1 MSLIDVIGSA
11 HRLKRVYE
19 MYLQS
24 AFPLSSVSLD
34 RERSDLLSGRRSL
47 ARPLLVEPTPV
58 YESSGLTLA
67 DASRR
72 LPAGASDLVHL
83 AKPILGDNISLYTH
97 QWQSLDEVVN
107 QRRHI
112 VVTTGTGSGKTECF
126 LLPLLAAIAA
136 ESREW
141 APTAAGAMPSRWFET
156 PGGWEPQWG
165 LTGRAQAG
173 QHAIRG
179 LVLYPLNALVEDQL
193 RRLRHCLEADSTRAW
208 LEDHR
213 GRNRVTF
220 GRYTGLTPVPGP
232 RPTEVPDRAL
242 ARTLSN
248 KLRQHLVRMA
258 QSSDQLDHLLREDRD
273 RVEAGE
279 PPLLD
284 PDLRYFM
291 QDVNGSEAWSR
302 WDMQATPPDLLITNY
317 SMLNIALM
325 RSAEHAMFEATRRWI
340 EASTDHMFHLI
351 VDELHT
357 YRGSSGTEVAYVLRL
372 LLERLGLSERPDQ
385 LRIIATSAS
394 LGADTESRSFLESF
408 FGVDPERFAA
418 PISVTQRPPSGRGIT
433 WVRENA
439 DEFAT
444 FGRDVQP
451 DPIDPPV
458 PPHPQSADLEGAV
471 QRLLER
477 LGNSSPSET
486 GASGTVLTS
495 LGRMLLDHG
504 ADDALRSACDASR
517 RMEGEEPSQS
527 DVRATDIRV
536 LGQRLFGGDQ
546 TGDFSD
552 DAREESLRGFLM
564 ALAVSHDPRAPGR
577 SPQPVRGHAF
587 FDNLN
592 NLWACTNPE
601 CAGVR
606 ADYRGPDRPAIG
618 RMLGGPALA
627 CPDCGSRVLELVV
640 CEVCGEVMFG
650 GHRRQTRINGAQ
662 RDFLTA
668 DEPDLEGLPDRAVH
682 QQRHGRYWVFWPTEQ
697 SPLDIQWQKDGAT
710 CTWRRVQFDVRN
722 GYVGQ
727 AVAGANANG
736 WVWAVSRGG
745 QPDITAQAL
754 PHKCPRCDA
763 DFRMRRQGLK
773 SPLRNH
779 RTGFSKTAQV
789 LAGSLMRELAP
800 ESAGGSNRKL
810 VVFSDSR
817 GDSAKLA
824 AGIEQDHFRDVVR
837 GELVRCTNELQLVVE
852 GFLRFEVRGDEDRAQ
867 LVVETYP
874 QLAEALARP
883 REETDR
889 SYRHMFRTQYRE
901 AADQIRD
908 WIEGDTAV
916 LGAEGSRLLRNYP
929 YRFPL
934 SMLTDL
940 LWFRLLE
947 LGVCP
952 GGCGTDILTW
962 RDPQSR
968 QDHVWH
974 ECFDWSAS
982 PPRARW
988 GEQSSL
994 YDAHL
999 TRMRRGLTAEVMY
1012 VLFAH
1017 RARTFEGLGLGRVTI
1032 DTAGEVDRRALGC
1045 AEAVIRRLALRRN
1058 YIGAQYFE
1066 QGSGAPGLPV
1076 GPRSWAMQYL
1086 GDTEDFQRVEG
1097 LLLASQALVPG
1108 DAPANE
1114 RKPGVNPEFLMLD
1127 LSVEAD
1133 GERRQLC
1140 GQCRS
1145 VYFLRGN
1152 GRCIEC
1158 GGGLGVIDEDAQ
1170 ATRGDY
1176 FAYLSGESQR
1186 AFRLHAE
1193 ELTGQTDQED
1203 KPMRQRRFQE
1213 VFLPH
1218 EIPQVEGIDL
1228 LSVTTTMEAGVDIG
1242 GLLAVMLANM
1252 PPERFNY
1259 QQRVGRAGRRGA
1271 GVSLA
1276 ITLCRGR
1283 SHDAYY
1289 FEHAEK
1295 ITGDPPPPPFID
1307 PANIAIFRRVF
1318 AEECLRRAF
1327 LATTNGPTATIG
1339 ESVHGEFGAT
1349 DDWNTIR
1356 DDIARW
1362 FAERGNELT
1371 RVAEVLSLRMNL
1383 APSDE
1388 IGSLIEH
1395 EVALV
1400 RDALIGQIDEAVQDP
1415 TLTQSALSE
1424 RLAHAGLLPMFGFP
1438 TRVRLLHTRIPR
1450 RGFPWP
1456 PEHGTVDRALDI
1468 AISQFAPGSETVKDK
1483 RVHTAAGVVRLMP
1496 LGREVRAES
1505 GFVPEIGTPNL
1516 WIGRCEACHHL
1527 RYTDPRPEPPRA
1539 GVEPSRQTCPVCG
1552 VDEFLE
1558 IDAREPTGF
1567 FATFDARDYDGLFEF
1582 APRVSRPSL
1591 AVTGTSAPEAVPN
1604 SHVAVSRITD
1614 RILTLNDN
1622 GGVGGFDFF
1631 PTTLLHQNAVQQN
1644 GRAAWAVF
1652 DDTTGN
1658 DRGGHSFGRP
1668 LGDGYRVSLLDRRRT
1683 DILLV
1688 DLPSWPAGVYADP
1701 RRPEGR
1707 AAWYSFGFMLR
1718 KAAAVF
1724 LDVRTSELDVGM
1736 RAYSN
1741 GEGLRAQLF
1750 LSDRLENGAGYCS
1763 RLGDPGAF
1771 RELLEYAEEMV
1782 AGESGWAGDEHAG
1795 VCGVSCPRC
1804 LREYGNLSYHGLLD
1818 WRLAHDVLRVAF
1830 GGASA
1835 TVDLRS
1841 PSSEGRVNPWLR
1853 LVDGGGD
1860 VLARPAE
1867 AFGYRATYEE
1877 GLGRVFEK
1885 DDGQPLVECHPLW
1898 SDDHSTIV
1906 AARTRFGGDVRPVN
1920 PFRIARRPGD
1930 IASANPD

>member
-1 MSLIDVIGSA
+1 MSLIDVMGSA
-11 HRLKRVYE
+11 QRLKRVYE

-24 AFPLSSVSLD
+24 ALPLSSLSLD
-34 RERSDLLSGRRSL
+34 RERSELLSGRRSL

-67 DASRR
+67 DASGR
-72 LPAGASDLVHL
+72 LPAGANDLVHL
-83 AKPILGDNISLYTH
+83 AKPILGDNLTLYTH

-107 QRRHI
+107 QGRNI

-141 APTAAGAMPSRWFET
+141 APTAVGATPPRWFET

-165 LTGRAQAG
+165 HTGRAQAG

-208 LEDHR
+208 LEEHR

-232 RPTEVPDRAL
+232 RPTEVTDRAL

-258 QSSDQLDHLLREDRD
+258 QSSDQLDRLLRDDRE
-273 RVEAGE
+273 RVETGE

-284 PDLRYFM
+284 PDLRYFV
-291 QDVNGSEAWSR
+291 QDVDGSEVWSR
-302 WDMQATPPDLLITNY
+302 WDMQTSPPDLFITNY

-340 EASTDHMFHLI
+340 EASTDHTFHLI

-385 LRIIATSAS
+385 LRIVATSAS
-394 LGADTESRSFLESF
+394 LGSDAESRSFLESF
-408 FGVDPERFAA
+408 FGIDPERFAA
-418 PISVTQRPPSGRGIT
+418 PISATQRPPSGRGAT
-433 WVRENA
+433 WVREHA
-439 DEFAT
+439 GDFAT
-444 FGRDVQP
+444 FAREIQP
-451 DPIDPPV
+451 NPIDPPV
-458 PPHPQSADLEGAV
+458 PPSPQSSELQRAV

-477 LGNSSPSET
+477 LGDGEPSELAAG
-486 GASGTVLTS
+486 GASLTS
-495 LGRMLLDHG
+495 LGRVLLGNG
-504 ADDALRSACDASR
+504 ADDVLRFACDASHR
-517 RMEGEEPSQS
+517 VEGEPRQA
-527 DVRATDIRV
+527 DVRATDIRI

-546 TGDFSD
+546 PGECFD
-552 DAREESLRGFLM
+552 DGREESLRGFLL

-601 CAGVR
+601 CPGVR
-606 ADYRGPDRPAIG
+606 ADCRGPDRPAVG

-627 CPDCGSRVLELVV
+627 CPDCGSRVLELIV

-682 QQRHGRYWVFWPTEQ
+682 QQRHGRYWVLWPTEH
-697 SPLDIQWQKDGAT
+697 PPIDPQWQKDGAT
-710 CTWRRVQFDVRN
+710 CTWRRVQFDIRN

-727 AVAGANANG
+727 AVTGANANG
-736 WVWAVSRGG
+736 WVWAVSRCG
-745 QPDITAQAL
+745 QPDMAAQAL

-800 ESAGGSNRKL
+800 ESASGNSRKL

-837 GELVRCTNELQLVVE
+837 GELVRCTNELRRVVE
-852 GFLRFEVRGDEDRAQ
+852 GFLRFEVRGDDDRTQ
-867 LVVETYP
+867 LVIQSYS
-874 QLAEALARP
+874 QLAEALTRP
-883 REETDR
+883 KDEADR
-889 SYRHMFRTQYRE
+889 SYRHMFRAQYRE

-908 WIEGDTAV
+908 WIDGDTPT

-934 SMLTDL
+934 SMLSDL
-940 LWFRLLE
+940 LWFRVLE

-952 GGCGTDILTW
+952 GGCGTDVLMW

-974 ECFDWSAS
+974 ECFDWSVS

-1032 DTAGEVDRRALGC
+1032 DTPAEVDRRALGC

-1066 QGSGAPGLPV
+1066 QGSGAPGLPI
-1076 GPRSWAMQYL
+1076 GPRSWAIQYL
-1086 GDTEDFQRVEG
+1086 DDTEDFQRVEG

-1108 DAPANE
+1108 DAPPNE
-1114 RKPGVNPEFLMLD
+1114 RKPGLNPEFLMLD

-1133 GERRQLC
+1133 GEQRQLC

-1152 GRCIEC
+1152 GRCVEC
-1158 GGGLGVIDEDAQ
+1158 GGGLGRIDEDEQPA
-1170 ATRGDY
+1170 RSDY

-1203 KPMRQRRFQE
+1203 KPTRQRRFQD

-1283 SHDAYY
+1283 SHDTYY

-1327 LATTNGPTATIG
+1327 LATTNGPTAMMG

-1349 DDWNTIR
+1349 DDWSTVR
-1356 DDIARW
+1356 DDVARW
-1362 FAERGNELT
+1362 LAQARNQLT
-1371 RVAEVLSLRMNL
+1371 RVAEVLSARMNL
-1383 APSDE
+1383 APSGE
-1388 IGSLIEH
+1388 IGSLIER
-1395 EVALV
+1395 EVAV
-1400 RDALIGQIDEAVQDP
+1400 IRDELMGQIDEAVQNP
-1415 TLTQSALSE
+1415 TLTQPALSE

-1483 RVHTAAGVVRLMP
+1483 RVHTAAGVVRLIPM
-1496 LGREVRAES
+1496 GREVRAES
-1505 GFVPEIGTPNL
+1505 GFVPEIGTPNVR
-1516 WIGRCEACHHL
+1516 IGRCEACHHL
-1527 RYTDPRPEPPRA
+1527 RYADPRPEPPPA
-1539 GVEPSRQTCPVCG
+1539 GVEPVRQPCPVCG
-1552 VDEFLE
+1552 MDEFKE

-1567 FATFDARDYDGLFEF
+1567 FATFDPRDYDGLFEF
-1582 APRVSRPSL
+1582 TPRVSRPSL
-1591 AVTGTSAPEAVPN
+1591 ALTEASTPETVPN

-1614 RILTLNDN
+1614 RIVTINDN

-1631 PTTLLHQNAVQQN
+1631 PSTLLQQNAVQQN
-1644 GRAAWAVF
+1644 GLAAWAVF
-1652 DDTTGN
+1652 DDTTAN

-1668 LGDGYRVSLLDRRRT
+1668 VGGGHRISLLDRRRT

-1724 LDVRTSELDVGM
+1724 LDVRTTELDVGM
-1736 RAYSN
+1736 RTYAN
-1741 GEGLRAQLF
+1741 GDGLRAQVF

-1763 RLGDPGAF
+1763 RLGDPIVF
-1771 RELLEYAEEMV
+1771 RALLERAVDMVEGEDGWTADHHAE
-1782 AGESGWAGDEHAG
+1782 A
-1795 VCGVSCPRC
+1795 CGVSCPRC
-1804 LREYGNLSYHGLLD
+1804 LREYGNLSYHALLD
-1818 WRLAHDVLRVAF
+1818 WRLAHDMLRVASE
-1830 GGASA
+1830 GNRT

-1841 PSSEGRVNPWLR
+1841 PLIDGRANPWLR
-1853 LVDGGGD
+1853 LVEGGGD
-1860 VLARPAE
+1860 VLAPPAE
-1867 AFGYRATYEE
+1867 AFGFRAVSEAE
-1877 GLGRVFEK
+1877 LPRMFDRG
-1885 DDGQPLVECHPLW
+1885 DGQVLLECHPLW
-1898 SDDHSTIV
+1898 SDDHPMIIT
-1906 AARTRFGGDVRPVN
+1906 ARARLGGDVRPVN

-1930 IASANPD
+1930 IASVNPD